1 MAASAWQLYNEA
13 KKYIGNG
20 NITLGAG
27 VFKMV
32 LLQSAS
38 NASTFTLSTYAQLSA
53 EVATAAGYVAGGRAL
68 VPATG
73 QWVQGASAKQ
83 QKFTMSAIG
92 IAFTASGANIANI
105 KFAVIRNSTG
115 TTAGR
120 LLCWC
125 KLSTSQF
132 TVATPNTLTV
142 LPAATGIFTLT

>member
-20 NITLGAG
+20 TIKLG
-27 VFKMV
+27 VDNFKMV

-92 IAFTASGANIANI
+92 IAFTASGANIADI

-115 TTAGR
+115 TTAGK

-125 KLSTSQF
+125 KLSSSQF